1 MSIAL
6 SDALLLRDAPLE
18 KIENRSSRVNILLID
33 DEHSLRKSLR
43 LALETMGH
51 RVTEA
56 NDSAQAQEFVG
67 HLLFDVV
74 LLDLRLG
81 QENGLDVLPALL
93 RLAPGLAVVAIT
105 AYATIE
111 SAVEAMRRGAI
122 DYLPKPFT
130 PAQIRLVLDRVA
142 KLRRLQTHVEELEEQ
157 VRSIVPEA
165 DLQTRVP
172 SMQQALA
179 LAFKAAPTEA
189 TILLRGESGTGK
201 GVLARAIHARSPR
214 ALGPFVTVNCPSL
227 SAELLETELFGHV
240 RGAFTGAVQDTVGKA
255 AAAEGGTLFLDEIG
269 DLPLAL
275 QPKLLRLLQEKRYE
289 RVGETETRTCDVRII
304 AATNHDLEAAV
315 ARGAFREDLFY
326 RLNVIELILPPLRE
340 RREDIL
346 PLAEHLLQFFARQ
359 AGKAATGFTEEARVA
374 LLRHPWPGNVRELRN
389 AVERGLILS
398 AGPEVG
404 LSDLPA
410 QVGAAA
416 PRSTMEVGN
425 AVTLEQLE
433 AEHIRRLLAVAP
445 TMEEAAA
452 LLGIDPSTLYRK
464 RKRYGL

>member
-1 MSIAL
+1 MSLAL
-6 SDALLLRDAPLE
+6 CGVSLPDNDRLMKTGDRNA
-18 KIENRSSRVNILLID
+18 SVNILLID
-33 DEHSLRKSLR
+33 DEVSLRKSLR

-56 NDSAQAQEFVG
+56 GDSAQAQEYVG
-67 HLLFDVV
+67 HMLFDVV
-74 LLDLRLG
+74 FLDLRLG

-93 RLAPGLAVVAIT
+93 RLAPGLAIVTIT

-130 PAQIRLVLDRVA
+130 PAQIRLVLDRVS
-142 KLRRLQTHVEELEEQ
+142 KMRRLQTHVEELEEQ

-165 DLQTRVP
+165 DLQTAVP
-172 SMQQALA
+172 AMQQALA
-179 LAFKAAPTEA
+179 LAFKAAPTDA
-189 TILLRGESGTGK
+189 TILLRGDSGTGK

-214 ALGPFVTVNCPSL
+214 ASGPFVTVHCPSL
-227 SAELLETELFGHV
+227 STELLETELFGHV
-240 RGAFTGAVQDTVGKA
+240 RGAFTGAIQDTVGKA
-255 AAAEGGTLFLDEIG
+255 AAADGGTLFLDEIG
-269 DLPLAL
+269 DLPVTL

-289 RVGETETRTCDVRII
+289 RVGETGTRTCDVRII
-304 AATNHDLEAAV
+304 AATNHNLEEAV
-315 ARGAFREDLFY
+315 ARGTFREDLLY
-326 RLNVIELILPPLRE
+326 RLNVIELVLPALRE

-359 AGKAATGFTEEARVA
+359 AGKLVTGFTEEARAA

-389 AVERGLILS
+389 AVERGMILS

-410 QVGAAA
+410 QIGAMT
-416 PRSTMEVGN
+416 PKSTMEVGN

-433 AEHIRRLLAVAP
+433 SEHIRRLLAIAP
-445 TMEEAAA
+445 TMEEAAT